1 MVSEFGWPV
10 IARDNTIVTEPS
22 PLSAAL
28 CPLIEQRTSGPSAAP
43 NVAMN
48 WFHTTRFQNRQAG
61 GRCVITSAS
70 SSSSTKLPY
79 E

>member
-1 MVSEFGWPV
+1 
-10 IARDNTIVTEPS
+10 
-22 PLSAAL
+22 
-28 CPLIEQRTSGPSAAP
+28 
-43 NVAMN
+43 MN
-48 WFHTTRFQNRQAG
+48 WFHTTMFQNLHAG